1 MEFPATLLKPV
12 KPKARK
18 ELEEKEKLIEEQNKR
33 LNIETSKQILH
44 YMAQKISAEEAYGT
58 LLLTDIT
65 CFLQKH
71 KRQKSCRSKA
81 SCYLVNVY

>member
-33 LNIETSKQILH
+33 LKIETSKQILL
-44 YMAQKISAEEAYGT
+44 S
-58 LLLTDIT
+58 
-65 CFLQKH
+65 
-71 KRQKSCRSKA
+71 
-81 SCYLVNVY
+81 